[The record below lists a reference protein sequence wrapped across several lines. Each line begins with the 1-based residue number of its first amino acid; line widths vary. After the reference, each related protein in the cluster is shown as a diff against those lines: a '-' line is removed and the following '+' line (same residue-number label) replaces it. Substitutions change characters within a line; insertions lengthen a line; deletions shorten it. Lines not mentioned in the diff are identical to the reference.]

1 MITFDQFKTFLADL
15 ARPWVLWAG
24 GASASVA
31 TVMCSR
37 EPTLEGAAV
46 VAAAWGGVFGI
57 YWGKAQE
64 TTKIAIA
71 TAQASADV
79 EKERAKAT
87 PPPAQALAPASA
99 PETADAGEIPA
110 DQRYEQP

>member
-1 MITFDQFKTFLADL
+1 MTFTELKTFLADL

-24 GASASVA
+24 GGSASVA
-31 TVMCSR
+31 TVMCAW

-46 VAAAWGGVFGI
+46 VAAAWGGLFGI

-79 EKERAKAT
+79 EKERAKGN
-87 PPPAQALAPASA
+87 PPPDKALEPAAEPPA
-99 PETADAGEIPA
+99 PERSLEDPA
-110 DQRYEQP
+110 